1 MLYVISTPIGNMEDI
16 TIRALNTLKKLDLI
30 AAEDTRVT
38 KKLLTHYGIKVK
50 VVSCFKYNEAQMCD
64 YLIGVLKDGLQVGL
78 VSEAGTP
85 SISDPGYRLVK
96 RSLECGIIVNVIP
109 GPSAVTA
116 ALSISGVEA
125 DRFVFEGYVA
135 KKSKDREKI
144 LKRLKEEE
152 RSVVFFESPKR
163 LMRTLEEMRDTIGD
177 REVIVIREMTKVF
190 EETVKGKISEVI
202 KVFLEKGVKG
212 EITVVLPGKQGS
224 EDKDLHPCKEEI
236 AELLKDEK
244 MRVKDVAMIIAER
257 WGLPKRRVYQEVL
270 QLKGKSKS

>member
-177 REVIVIREMTKVF
+177 REVIVIR
-190 EETVKGKISEVI
+190 
-202 KVFLEKGVKG
+202 
-212 EITVVLPGKQGS
+212 
-224 EDKDLHPCKEEI
+224 
-236 AELLKDEK
+236 
-244 MRVKDVAMIIAER
+244 
-257 WGLPKRRVYQEVL
+257 
-270 QLKGKSKS
+270 